1 MNQFNLS
8 FSPLLPSS
16 VLIGFGV
23 LALIVVALGFYAR
36 RRGTWLRALGLGLLL
51 LALADPSLVRED
63 RAGLKDVVAVVV
75 DQSGSQTIGERQAQ
89 TEKASAALQ
98 RDLNALGNVDV
109 RVIDSGRDGYG
120 RTTAPACFRRST
132 PALPTCPPSASAAC
146 S

>member
-16 VLIGFGV
+16 ILIGFGV
-23 LALIVVALGFYAR
+23 
-36 RRGTWLRALGLGLLL
+36 LRALGLGLLL

-89 TEKASAALQ
+89 TEKPEL
-98 RDLNALGNVDV
+98 
-109 RVIDSGRDGYG
+109 
-120 RTTAPACFRRST
+120 
-132 PALPTCPPSASAAC
+132 
-146 S
+146 

>member
-23 LALIVVALGFYAR
+23 LALVVVALGLYAR

-98 RDLNALGNVDV
+98 EAAERPRQCRCA
-109 RVIDSGRDGYG
+109 RHRQRARGYG
-120 RTTAPACFRRST
+120 ETTARGCFRR
-132 PALPTCPPSASAAC
+132 
-146 S
+146 